1 MKNLTFSKILLMALA
16 CILPVAA
23 EDTIELPDSPNLVLS
38 TTGAHP
44 TFHQRNDGFEQNSD
58 VLDATFLIDVD
69 FLDKIEG
76 QRETIFETGAGTIG
90 TSFVYE
96 EPSTLVLRSVGN
108 GGLALVTASYA
119 LPQPV
124 IEGGEV
130 EVGFTVDVD
139 DGNGL
144 QALSIIVDGGVVET
158 QSGTTGGDWSGGDGA
173 RLGAAGGVTGNG
185 ANGTLASSAFTSG
198 TLNLTNG
205 LRFYANTRWVP
216 VGNDSDNDGLPDWW
230 EQIYTPGDLD
240 ELTTGGDADG
250 DGLSDDAEFA
260 ADTNPMLNDT
270 DDDGLTDGIE
280 ADPTEIGYL
289 GTNPLEADSDGDG
302 RSDGAEVND
311 VPTSDPLDRDSD
323 DDGVVDGIEVLQ
335 GTDPND
341 AASRSDLGEFLVAY
355 YPLDRLGAGLEAP
368 DAFGF
373 HHLIGT
379 NLDQTDVIT
388 GQDGNAISFD
398 AEKRTMLTRTSGADD
413 GLPVSRHPEHSIVM
427 WVNVKGTGQNN
438 LSLFSEGSL
447 TENTSRYNLGTHNT
461 GANDSLDLY
470 LRAADGSSPN
480 HQYSTATP
488 LDGTWH
494 HIAWVV
500 AGGEATLYVDG
511 IADASDFT
519 WVDLYSD
526 SVNAT
531 SLGGIQRSLKSEWMT
546 GKIDEVSFW
555 NLALTAADVAALA
568 SADNALVVID
578 DADSDGLPDAWEK
591 KFGLDPSNA
600 GDAALDGDNDSLS
613 NLQEF
618 AAGTHPA
625 LQDTD
630 GDG

>member
-280 ADPTEIGYL
+280 ADPNEIGYL

-461 GANDSLDLY
+461 GANDGLDLY

-519 WVDLYSD
+519 WVDLYSP
-526 SVNAT
+526 SVNA
-531 SLGGIQRSLKSEWMT
+531 IH
-546 GKIDEVSFW
+546 
-555 NLALTAADVAALA
+555 LA
-568 SADNALVVID
+568 
-578 DADSDGLPDAWEK
+578 
-591 KFGLDPSNA
+591 
-600 GDAALDGDNDSLS
+600 
-613 NLQEF
+613 EF
-618 AAGTHPA
+618 SGH
-625 LQDTD
+625 
-630 GDG
+630 

>member
-280 ADPTEIGYL
+280 ADPNEIGYL

-388 GQDGNAISFD
+388 GQV
-398 AEKRTMLTRTSGADD
+398 R
-413 GLPVSRHPEHSIVM
+413 
-427 WVNVKGTGQNN
+427 N
-438 LSLFSEGSL
+438 LH
-447 TENTSRYNLGTHNT
+447 R
-461 GANDSLDLY
+461 
-470 LRAADGSSPN
+470 
-480 HQYSTATP
+480 
-488 LDGTWH
+488 
-494 HIAWVV
+494 
-500 AGGEATLYVDG
+500 
-511 IADASDFT
+511 
-519 WVDLYSD
+519 
-526 SVNAT
+526 
-531 SLGGIQRSLKSEWMT
+531 
-546 GKIDEVSFW
+546 
-555 NLALTAADVAALA
+555 
-568 SADNALVVID
+568 VI
-578 DADSDGLPDAWEK
+578 
-591 KFGLDPSNA
+591 
-600 GDAALDGDNDSLS
+600 
-613 NLQEF
+613 
-618 AAGTHPA
+618 
-625 LQDTD
+625 
-630 GDG
+630 